1 MEELLRGHS
10 IVIPCYN
17 SEKTIEN
24 LVNKL
29 NDVMAD
35 IDSDYEIILVND
47 GSKDR
52 TWNVIQKLAR
62 ENDKI
67 IGLNLMKNYGQHNAL
82 LCGIREAN
90 YEIIITLDDD
100 LQHPP
105 EEIPKLLKSLNE
117 EVDVVYGSAKEQVHG
132 LFRNISS
139 KLVKLTLAIIM
150 GTKIATKVSAFR
162 VFRTKLREA
171 FQNYNSPNV
180 SIDVLLS
187 WGTNKFSSVEVE
199 HSERKKGRSNYSFLK
214 LATHAFDMI
223 TGFSI
228 VPIRIASIT
237 GLFFTFFGCFI
248 MAYVLGRYMIVGGS
262 IPGFPFL
269 ASIVTIFSGA
279 QLFSLGVIGEYI
291 ARIHFRSMKKPAYAV
306 KEEIKK

>member
-1 MEELLRGHS
+1 MKELLSGYS
-10 IVIPCYN
+10 VVIPCYN
-17 SEKTIEN
+17 SERTIEN

-35 IDSDYEIILVND
+35 IDSDYEIILIND
-47 GSKDR
+47 GSKDG
-52 TWNVIQKLAR
+52 TWNVIQELAR
-62 ENDKI
+62 KNDKI

-82 LCGIREAN
+82 LCGIREGKYDVA
-90 YEIIITLDDD
+90 ITIDDD

-105 EEIPKLLKSLNE
+105 EEIPKLLKSLGE
-117 EVDVVYGSAKEQVHG
+117 DVDVVYGSAEEQVHG

-171 FQNYNSPNV
+171 FENYNSPNV

-187 WGTNKFSSVEVE
+187 WGTNKFNFVEVK
-199 HSERKKGRSNYSFLK
+199 HSERKEGRSNYSFLK

-228 VPIRIASIT
+228 VPIRIAIIT
-237 GLFFTFFGCFI
+237 GLFFTFFGFLI
-248 MAYVLGRYMIVGGS
+248 MAYVLGRYIIVGGS

-306 KEEIKK
+306 REEVKS